1 MKLKYYLRG
10 LGIGII
16 VSTIVLTVSFC
27 GRNTTPELTDAEI
40 IARAMELGMVL
51 PEESTEERMTEEG
64 NDSLEGTGQQA
75 SDDAIVPSSD
85 QTGNQPESEEQN
97 VPDHTGRT
105 PDSGEPYRLV
115 IERGDVCRV
124 VCEKLAEN
132 GVIEDAESLRTYL
145 FEIGYASNMSIGTYD
160 IPYGLTNEQVADVL
174 MAGPIDEGEE

>member
-16 VSTIVLTVSFC
+16 VSTIILTVSFC
-27 GRNTTPELTDAEI
+27 GRDTAPELTDAEI

-51 PEESTEERMTEEG
+51 PEESTEEGMTEEG
-64 NDSLEGTGQQA
+64 SDSPGGADRQDL
-75 SDDAIVPSSD
+75 DDAVVPSSD
-85 QTGNQPESEEQN
+85 QTGNQPVSEGQN
-97 VPDHTGRT
+97 IPDHTGRI

-132 GVIEDAESLRTYL
+132 GVIGDAESLRTYL

-174 MAGPIDEGEE
+174 MAGPIDESGE